1 MHASAEKSHP
11 SERGK
16 AQVRAHRAVHVLDVA
31 CYFELQSGRKENDIM
46 IFLLGKGIPD
56 CIAPVRRDTI
66 IHEAR

>member
-1 MHASAEKSHP
+1 M
-11 SERGK
+11 
-16 AQVRAHRAVHVLDVA
+16 RAHRAVYVLDVA